1 MLDIK
6 RIRADCENVQ
16 QALNRRGT
24 GISLQKVLEA
34 DEARR
39 KLLMEV
45 EVLKA
50 ERNEGSSRMPRL
62 QKEGKKDEADRLLS
76 RMREVS
82 GKIAE
87 LDDRVRA
94 AEEALEKELLNIPN
108 TPHGS
113 VPDGESP
120 KDNAMI
126 RSWGSPRAFLF
137 TPKPHWELGEL
148 LGTLDFASGA
158 KVAGARFAFHK
169 GLGARLERAIINFFM
184 DTHAQNGYTEV
195 LPPYLVNRKAMFGTG
210 QLPKFEEDAFK
221 VADTEYYLI
230 PTAEVP
236 VTNMYRECIID
247 GNELTLSFCA
257 YSACFRSEA
266 GSAGRDTRGLIRNH
280 QFDKVELVK
289 FTLPEKSY
297 EELEKLTGDA
307 ERVLQLL
314 GLPYRIVVLC
324 AGDLG
329 FCAAKTYDL
338 EVWMPSYGSYVEIS
352 SCTNFEDYQ
361 ARRADI
367 KYRMKIGDKPKFVH
381 TLNGSGLAV
390 GRTLAA
396 IMENYQTEDGGIIVP
411 DALTSYMG
419 TPKIG

>member
-16 QALNRRGT
+16 QALDRRGT

-62 QKEGKKDEADRLLS
+62 QKEGQKDEADRLLS
-76 RMREVS
+76 RMKEVS

-94 AEEALEKELLNIPN
+94 AEEALEKELLNISN

-158 KVAGARFAFHK
+158 KVSGARFVFHK

-210 QLPKFEEDAFK
+210 QLPKFEDDAFK

-314 GLPYRIVVLC
+314 GLPYRIVALC

-411 DALTSYMG
+411 DALASYMG
-419 TPKIG
+419 TSKIG